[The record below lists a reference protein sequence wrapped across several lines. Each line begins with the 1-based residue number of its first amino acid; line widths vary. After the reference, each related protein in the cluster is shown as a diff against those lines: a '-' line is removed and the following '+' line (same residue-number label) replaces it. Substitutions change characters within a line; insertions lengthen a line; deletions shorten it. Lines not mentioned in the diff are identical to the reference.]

1 MDRFLAEMNPPAEI
15 IPLEQG
21 WEKMKEGI
29 DKFSHIMETDFRES
43 FPLALHSELYT

>member
-1 MDRFLAEMNPPAEI
+1 MNTAVEV
-15 IPLEQG
+15 IPLEAG

-29 DKFSHIMETDFRES
+29 DKFTQIMEDNFRES